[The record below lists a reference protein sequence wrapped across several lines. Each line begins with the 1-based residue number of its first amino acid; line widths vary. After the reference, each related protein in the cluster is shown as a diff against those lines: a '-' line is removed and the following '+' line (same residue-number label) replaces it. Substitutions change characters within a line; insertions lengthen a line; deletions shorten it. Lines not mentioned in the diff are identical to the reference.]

1 MDAAK
6 SLGLFLRAS
15 PTPYQMVETASNML
29 VRAGFKRLPEDDVW
43 KLQGQAAAPGK
54 YFYIRAAST
63 IVAFAV
69 SAAME
74 KGSGY
79 KIVGAHT
86 DSPVLKVKPVS
97 KKNASG
103 YMQLGVECY
112 GEDCCVGIGHL
123 TPPVCRRWTL
133 AYLARQGVV
142 LGRVCDCGGEWSV
155 QEEACPHEE
164 ACPPHSQFVHSSADS
179 R

>member
-1 MDAAK
+1 MSEAAMDAAK

-112 GEDCCVGIGHL
+112 GEECFVGIRHL
-123 TPPVCRRWTL
+123 TSDPPGLQEVDFGILGSTGSCLW
-133 AYLARQGVV
+133 QGVR
-142 LGRVCDCGGEWSV
+142 LWRRMECTGGSL
-155 QEEACPHEE
+155 
-164 ACPPHSQFVHSSADS
+164 ST
-179 R
+179 